1 MTRGRLLILRLLG
14 IDMEIRQVETPEI
27 CNQNS
32 SPLFSYD
39 DCRVESKVRHVT

>member
-14 IDMEIRQVETPEI
+14 IDMEVETPEI

-32 SPLFSYD
+32 PPLFSCD
-39 DCRVESKVRHVT
+39 DWL